1 MQDYRACTGCGICVL
16 PCPVWQQ
23 TRDLSLTL
31 AGRALAL
38 QGGATAGELRESLE
52 ACVTCGACEPV
63 CPEDIDT
70 VGMTL
75 ELRRAAPLV
84 LPQLHATTNGQKG
97 SFLPGDSLR
106 QHRLCD
112 VVLERLA
119 ISPVDGSDIAAAI
132 EAGRPIAPPRLTQF
146 LESLTG
152 TELIAD
158 DGILHRPLRSWGF
171 TVIGLGEAL
180 LRQGPSLRPT
190 DLYVIETRGYH
201 ADFPR
206 LVRFYDELRQ
216 RVGCEMNLDLQR
228 AAIATGAASLQCR
241 TGRGRIEAAEQARFI
256 LEGRDVER
264 VVVECVDDIAPFRE
278 VTDLPV
284 VHLAEV
290 TP

>member
-1 MQDYRACTGCGICVL
+1 MNDYRACTGCGICVL
-16 PCPVWQQ
+16 PCPVWQE

-38 QGGATAGELRESLE
+38 QGGATAVDLRESLD

-63 CPEDIDT
+63 CPEEIDT

-75 ELRRAAPLV
+75 DLRKSAPLD
-84 LPQLHATTNGQKG
+84 LPELDRSNGQKG

-106 QHRLCD
+106 RHRLYE
-112 VVLERLA
+112 VVLQKLA
-119 ISPVDGSDIAAAI
+119 VSPVDGSDIAAAI
-132 EAGRPIAPPRLTQF
+132 EAGRPVAPDRQRQF
-146 LESLTG
+146 LDSLTG

-171 TVIGLGEAL
+171 KVIGLGEAL
-180 LRQGPSLRPT
+180 LRKSPALRAT

-201 ADFPR
+201 ADFRR

-228 AAIATGAASLQCR
+228 AAMATGAASLQSR
-241 TGRGRIEAAEQARFI
+241 TGKKSIDAAGQARWI
-256 LEGRDVER
+256 LEGRDAER
-264 VVVECVDDIAPFRE
+264 IVVECVDDVAPFE
-278 VTDLPV
+278 EIADLPV

>member
-1 MQDYRACTGCGICVL
+1 MNDYRACTGCGICVL
-16 PCPVWQQ
+16 PCPVWQE

-38 QGGATAGELRESLE
+38 QGGATAVDLRESLE

-63 CPEDIDT
+63 CPEEIDT

-75 ELRRAAPLV
+75 DLRRSVPLD
-84 LPQLHATTNGQKG
+84 LPELDRRNGQKG

-106 QHRLCD
+106 RHRLHD
-112 VVLERLA
+112 VVLQRLGV
-119 ISPVDGSDIAAAI
+119 SSVDGSDISAGI
-132 EAGRPIAPPRLTQF
+132 EAGRPVSPDRQREF
-146 LESLTG
+146 LDCLVG
-152 TELIAD
+152 TELIVD

-171 TVIGLGEAL
+171 DVIGLGEAL
-180 LRQGPSLRPT
+180 LRKSPELRAT

-201 ADFPR
+201 SDFQR

-228 AAIATGAASLQCR
+228 AAIATGAASLQGR
-241 TGRGRIEAAEQARFI
+241 TGKGGIDAAGQARWI
-256 LEGRDVER
+256 LEGRVVER
-264 VVVECVDDIAPFRE
+264 IVVECVDDMEPFQE
-278 VTDLPV
+278 ITDLPV

>member
-1 MQDYRACTGCGICVL
+1 MNDYRACTGCGICVL

-38 QGGATAGELRESLE
+38 QGGAAAADLRESLDS
-52 ACVTCGACEPV
+52 CVTCGACEPV
-63 CPEDIDT
+63 CPEEIDT

-75 ELRRAAPLV
+75 DLRRAAPLDV
-84 LPQLHATTNGQKG
+84 PEPVGNGEQKG
-97 SFLPGDSLR
+97 SFVPGDTLR
-106 QHRLCD
+106 RHRLFET
-112 VVLERLA
+112 VLDRLA
-119 ISPVDGSDIAAAI
+119 VSPVDGADVAAAI
-132 EAGRPIAPPRLTQF
+132 ESGREVSPGRQRQF
-146 LESLTG
+146 IESLSG
-152 TELIAD
+152 TELIVD

-180 LRQGPSLRPT
+180 LRKRPALRAT
-190 DLYVIETRGYH
+190 DLYVVETRGYH

-206 LVRFYDELRQ
+206 LVRLYDELRR

-228 AAIATGAASLQCR
+228 AAIATGAASLQGRAR
-241 TGRGRIEAAEQARFI
+241 TGRVEPAEQARWI
-256 LEGRDVER
+256 LEGRDVKR
-264 VVVECVDDIAPFRE
+264 VVVECVDDMEPFER
-278 VTDLPV
+278 VIDRPV

>member
-1 MQDYRACTGCGICVL
+1 MRDYRACTGCGVCVL

-38 QGGATAGELRESLE
+38 QGGATAADLRDSLE

-63 CPEDIDT
+63 CPEGIDT

-75 ELRRAAPLV
+75 ALRRVVPL
-84 LPQLHATTNGQKG
+84 LPLQAEANDLRKG
-97 SFLPGDSLR
+97 SFVPGGSLR
-106 QHRLCD
+106 KHRLYE
-112 VVLERLA
+112 VVLQRLA
-119 ISPVDGSDIAAAI
+119 AAPVDGSDVAAAI
-132 EAGRPIAPPRLTQF
+132 EAGRPVVAERQRQF
-146 LESLTG
+146 RESLIG
-152 TELIAD
+152 PELIVD
-158 DGILHRPLRSWGF
+158 DGILHRTLRSWGF
-171 TVIGLGEAL
+171 AVIGLGEAL
-180 LRQGPSLRPT
+180 LRRGPELRAT
-190 DLYVIETRGYH
+190 DLYVVETRGYH

-228 AAIATGAASLQCR
+228 VAIATGAASLQSR
-241 TGRGRIEAAEQARFI
+241 AGRARVDAGEQARWI

-264 VVVECVDDIAPFRE
+264 VVVECVDDIEPFE
-278 VTDLPV
+278 GVTGVPV

>member
-1 MQDYRACTGCGICVL
+1 MNDYRACTGCGICVL

-38 QGGATAGELRESLE
+38 QGGATAVELRESLDS
-52 ACVTCGACEPV
+52 CVTCGACEPV
-63 CPEDIDT
+63 CPEEIDT

-75 ELRRAAPLV
+75 DLRKAAPLD
-84 LPQLHATTNGQKG
+84 LPELDRGNGEKG

-106 QHRLCD
+106 RHRVYE
-112 VVLERLA
+112 VVLQRLA
-119 ISPVDGSDIAAAI
+119 VSPADGSDIAAAI
-132 EAGRPIAPPRLTQF
+132 EAGRPIAPDRQRHF

-158 DGILHRPLRSWGF
+158 DGILHQPLRKWGF

-180 LRQGPSLRPT
+180 LRKGPKLRAT

-201 ADFPR
+201 ADFQR

-228 AAIATGAASLQCR
+228 AAIATGAASLQSR
-241 TGRGRIEAAEQARFI
+241 TGTGRIDAAEQARWI
-256 LEGRDVER
+256 LEGRDVKR
-264 VVVECVDDIAPFRE
+264 IVVECVDDIEPFE
-278 VTDLPV
+278 EIVDLPV

>member
-1 MQDYRACTGCGICVL
+1 MKDYRACTGCGICVL

-63 CPEDIDT
+63 CPEEIDT

-75 ELRRAAPLV
+75 ELRKAAPLF
-84 LPQLHATTNGQKG
+84 LPELHAKNGQKG

-106 QHRLCD
+106 KHRLCD
-112 VVLERLA
+112 VVLERLTV
-119 ISPVDGSDIAAAI
+119 SPVDGSDIAAAI
-132 EAGRPIAPPRLTQF
+132 EAGRPIAPDRLTQF

-180 LRQGPSLRPT
+180 LRRRPALHAT

-228 AAIATGAASLQCR
+228 AAIATGAASLQHR
-241 TGRGRIEAAEQARFI
+241 TGRGQVEAAEQARWI
-256 LEGRDVER
+256 LEGRDVKR
-264 VVVECVDDIAPFRE
+264 VVVECVDDIEPFAQI
-278 VTDLPV
+278 TDVPV

-290 TP
+290 TS